1 MAEQCGIHALNNA
14 LGFHCF
20 GVEDMLHAA
29 DTFLFE
35 NPELG
40 DRQQD
45 HVAPEG
51 DYSIE
56 IMLMALRTKAMQ
68 DFGRLR
74 WHMDDCRATELQDLE
89 GCIGAVQNI
98 DGRHWVAL
106 RRWGDSFLYLDS
118 LQRQVRCPGEAE
130 LSDLL
135 STHPT
140 YVIRNI

>member
-1 MAEQCGIHALNNA
+1 MAL
-14 LGFHCF
+14 
-20 GVEDMLHAA
+20 
-29 DTFLFE
+29 
-35 NPELG
+35 
-40 DRQQD
+40 
-45 HVAPEG
+45 EG

-74 WHMDDCRATELQDLE
+74 WHMEDRRATELQDLE

-106 RRWGDSFLYLDS
+106 RRWGDRFLYWDS
-118 LQRQVRCPGEAE
+118 LQRQVRCPGEVE